1 MLHFGLKKTEKQY
14 SSLIYMREAWMESC
28 ELDLKLSI
36 KIRENIFSGIFFRFT
51 GKLKWETSS
60 DEGNRGRAS
69 ASPVA

>member
-36 KIRENIFSGIFFRFT
+36 KIRENIFLRDFLQIYWQT
-51 GKLKWETSS
+51 QM
-60 DEGNRGRAS
+60 GNLLR
-69 ASPVA
+69 